1 MQGHLQNVHGR
12 NLGTDGTLHR
22 FIMSMLCLGP
32 SESEK
37 IISTAFRL
45 TPYSLGNRGHPVPGF
60 LAWGRR
66 DGIAHFPGQGRG
78 GTVSFGR
85 PLWTWYAWDSS
96 LNDPRSEE
104 GKGGTP

>member
-1 MQGHLQNVHGR
+1 
-12 NLGTDGTLHR
+12 
-22 FIMSMLCLGP
+22 MSMAGTWGQTERYTGLLCPCCAWGHP
-32 SESEK
+32 KAKK